1 MVVVTKGIEAVTMTV
16 GELRDVLLVLPETMK
31 LTDSLGDPIH
41 LTVYRDAETGDEFA
55 EIG

>member
-1 MVVVTKGIEAVTMTV
+1 MTV